1 VNKPNLTHSLP
12 LLLSVVLIILVLFIV
27 ASGPKPQTV
36 LRINITEQVKC
47 KGVKCPN
54 E

>member
-1 VNKPNLTHSLP
+1 MKPDLRQSLP
-12 LLLSVVLIILVLFIV
+12 LLMGIILITLVLFIV

-36 LRINITEQVKC
+36 LRINTTEQVKC